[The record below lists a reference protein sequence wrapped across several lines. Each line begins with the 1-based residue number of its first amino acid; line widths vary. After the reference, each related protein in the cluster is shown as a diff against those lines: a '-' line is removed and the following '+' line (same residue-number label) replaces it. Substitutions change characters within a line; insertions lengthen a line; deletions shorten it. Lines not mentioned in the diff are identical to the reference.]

1 MMLLPDP
8 NALRRAER
16 DLRDTAE
23 RARRLRAARRRGR
36 EVSIRDLLPPRD
48 VGPASS
54 AAHPRGALRDR
65 T

>member
-8 NALRRAER
+8 NVLRRAER

-23 RARRLRAARRRGR
+23 RPPALEEATAATLPILETPAAGR
-36 EVSIRDLLPPRD
+36 
-48 VGPASS
+48 GPAPS